1 MMMVKMIPLKSWRPK
16 YKIFFKFRKK
26 KCFNVLT
33 FLELQNFVY
42 ISSPF
47 ILARGRDVWPSC
59 VLSICILWPWFR
71 GANDAVLVLTRN
83 TFVYLY
89 IWNATVTWKEYLSSW
104 TYLTKVFHEISF
116 SIVFLA
122 FGSRYSR
129 MDQVKLVEDSLS
141 KIRSDMVCIF
151 AFVIKN

>member
-1 MMMVKMIPLKSWRPK
+1 MVKMLPLKSWRPK

-26 KCFNVLT
+26 KKCFNVLT
-33 FLELQNFVY
+33 FLESQNFVY

-71 GANDAVLVLTRN
+71 GVNDAVLVLTRN
-83 TFVYLY
+83 TFVYLC
-89 IWNATVTWKEYLSSW
+89 IWKVTVTWKEYLSSW

-122 FGSRYSR
+122 FGSRYSW
-129 MDQVKLVEDSLS
+129 MDQVKFVEDSL
-141 KIRSDMVCIF
+141 
-151 AFVIKN
+151 